1 MKVNQSSLPKCLPFQ
16 GGVINNAGAGRAAG
30 STSFLNHVTGQ
41 NLDLFEAQVAQVGPL
56 FALAEVADN
65 KALGKVRIDYNLLNG
80 SGPAHLGDTL
90 IIGPLQFFPAGPRA
104 VCAWPSRTSSPARP
118 LTRPVHPRSGPS
130 IPASRPYHTPAPRRN
145 KGTVT
150 RVAQTG
156 AFGQITDE
164 RDGQQYFVHA
174 SQLQRGALLRIGAC
188 VSFLPAKTPR
198 GLSAIEVQPA
208 L

>member
-1 MKVNQSSLPKCLPFQ
+1 V
-16 GGVINNAGAGRAAG
+16 G
-30 STSFLNHVTGQ
+30 
-41 NLDLFEAQVAQVGPL
+41 VGPHY
-56 FALAEVADN
+56 ALVEVPDN
-65 KALGKVRIDYNLLNG
+65 KALGKIRVDHSLLNG

-90 IIGPLQFFPAGPRA
+90 IVGPLQYLPAGPRA
-104 VCAWPSRTSSPARP
+104 LCAWPTGRSSLALPA
-118 LTRPVHPRSGPS
+118 TRPVQPRSAPP
-130 IPASRPYHTPAPRRN
+130 IPASHQYHTPTPRRN

-164 RDGQQYFVHA
+164 RDGQQYFVHS
-174 SQLQRGALLRIGAC
+174 SQLQRGAILRIGAR